1 MKNTKLLIILLITI
15 ISLSVG
21 CNNDKNNELNNKND
35 TIVENVNEPPIILDE
50 EESGIDFWTAL
61 FLIMLSVGIGVGTF
75 YVFKK
80 WIPLGLW
87 YKAWLSD
94 VKVSWVQLIK
104 MYWRAIPQ
112 EEVLLLLIK
121 AKNAGLDLSIKEL
134 EDKYLAGVD
143 LTIII
148 EALIK
153 AENSKLDITFEELT
167 RHYLAKVDID
177 ILLEALII
185 AISADINTNI
195 DELANLYHREVDIV
209 RIVKV
214 KMTAKN
220 SGFPVHFYLLV
231 EHFLAGGHIEKT
243 VEAYIAA
250 KKANLSDFEFK
261 DIANIDLA
269 GYDVIASVDKAI
281 TPTVVETSGVRGIAR
296 DGVEMTLKVK
306 VTLRAKIAD
315 IIGGAEEQTV
325 LARVNEAL
333 ATEIGLAVSHY
344 DILQSP
350 YMLADTVEKKDL
362 HLDSA
367 FHIVS
372 VDVSDIKV
380 GTDVHSEL
388 KSERAKASAD
398 EAKAN
403 LIKAEEKVQKAI
415 AAAFLDGNL
424 SIHQYHEM
432 MNTEAD
438 TRMRDRIGKK
448 DAPKNEHEKHNK
460 HNEEHDENENNKDHK
475 NDDHH

>member
-15 ISLSVG
+15 ISLSVS
-21 CNNDKNNELNNKND
+21 CNNGINNQANNNKD
-35 TIVENVNEPPIILDE
+35 SIAENLNEPPIILTN

-61 FLIMLSVGIGVGTF
+61 FLIMLSVAIGAGTF
-75 YVFKK
+75 YIFKK

-112 EEVLLLLIK
+112 EELLLLLIK
-121 AKNAGLDLSIKEL
+121 AKNAGLDLSIREL

-143 LTIII
+143 LSIII

-153 AENSKLDITFEELT
+153 AENSHLDITFEELT

-177 ILLEALII
+177 HLLEALII
-185 AISADINTNI
+185 ANSAKIDTNI
-195 DELANLYHREVDIV
+195 DELANLYQAKVDVV

-220 SGFPVHFYLLV
+220 SGFTVHFNLLV

-243 VEAYIAA
+243 IEAYIAA
-250 KKANLSDFEFK
+250 KKANLQDFDFQ

-306 VTLRAKIAD
+306 VTLRAKIAQ

-350 YMLADTVEKKDL
+350 YLLADRVEKQDL

-367 FHIVS
+367 FQIVS

-380 GTDVHSEL
+380 GIDVHSEL

-424 SIHQYHEM
+424 SIDQYNEM
-432 MNTEAD
+432 RNTEAD
-438 TRMRDRIGKK
+438 TRMRDRISSKEE
-448 DAPKNEHEKHNK
+448 PETEHHNK
-460 HNEEHDENENNKDHK
+460 EQ
-475 NDDHH
+475 NDDHHDDHH

>member
-15 ISLSVG
+15 ISFSVS
-21 CNNDKNNELNNKND
+21 CNSDKNDQITNNKD
-35 TIVENVNEPPIILDE
+35 TITENVNEPPIILTN

-61 FLIMLSVGIGVGTF
+61 FLIMLSVAVGVGTF

-104 MYWRAIPQ
+104 MYWRGIPQ
-112 EEVLLLLIK
+112 EDLLLLLIK
-121 AKNAGLDLSIKEL
+121 AQNAGLELSIKEL
-134 EDKYLAGVD
+134 EDKFLAGVD
-143 LTIII
+143 LSIII

-153 AENSKLDITFEELT
+153 AENSHLDITFDELT

-177 ILLEALII
+177 KLLEALII

-195 DELANLYHREVDIV
+195 DELASLYHREVDAV

-250 KKANLSDFEFK
+250 KKANLLDFEFK

-306 VTLRAKIAD
+306 VTLRAKIAK

-344 DILQSP
+344 EILKSP
-350 YMLADTVEKKDL
+350 YLLADTVEKKDL

-367 FHIVS
+367 FEIVS
-372 VDVSDIKV
+372 VDVSDMKV
-380 GTDVHSEL
+380 GIDVHSEL
-388 KSERAKASAD
+388 KSERAKAASD
-398 EAKAN
+398 EARAN

-424 SIHQYHEM
+424 SINQYNEM
-432 MNTEAD
+432 RNTEAD
-438 TRMRDRIGKK
+438 TRMRDRINNN
-448 DAPKNEHEKHNK
+448 DEPENEHHNEHHK
-460 HNEEHDENENNKDHK
+460 EEHDDH
-475 NDDHH
+475 DEHH

>member
-1 MKNTKLLIILLITI
+1 MKHTKLLIILLITI
-15 ISLSVG
+15 LSISVS
-21 CNNDKNNELNNKND
+21 CNRGNNKQTNGNTDTITEIENNER
-35 TIVENVNEPPIILDE
+35 VESTE

-61 FLIMLSVGIGVGTF
+61 FLILLSVGIAAATF
-75 YVFKK
+75 YIFKK

-87 YKAWLSD
+87 YKAWLSG
-94 VKVSWVQLIK
+94 VRVSWIRLVK
-104 MYWRAIPQ
+104 MFWRGIPQ
-112 EEVLLLLIK
+112 EEILLLLIK
-121 AKNAGLDLSIKEL
+121 ARNAGLELSIKEL
-134 EDKYLAGVD
+134 EDKYLAEVK
-143 LTIII
+143 LEVLV

-153 AENSKLDITFEELT
+153 AENSHLDITFEDLA
-167 RHYLAKVDID
+167 RHYLAKVNID
-177 ILLEALII
+177 YLLEALII
-185 AISADINTNI
+185 ANSAKIDTNI
-195 DELANLYHREVDIV
+195 DELANLFHADVDVV

-220 SGFPVHFYLLV
+220 SGFKVPFNLLV
-231 EHFLAGGHIEKT
+231 EHYLAGGHIEKT

-250 KKANLSDFEFK
+250 NKANLSDFEFK

-269 GYDVIASVDKAI
+269 GYDVVASVDKAI

-306 VTLRAKIAD
+306 VTLRAKIAQ

-333 ATEIGLAVSHY
+333 ATEIGLAESHY
-344 DILQSP
+344 KILESP
-350 YMLADTVEKKDL
+350 YMLADTVEKQDH
-362 HLDSA
+362 HLESA
-367 FHIVS
+367 FEIIS

-380 GTDVHSEL
+380 GLDVHSEL

-448 DAPKNEHEKHNK
+448 EEPETKHHGHGHHEDN
-460 HNEEHDENENNKDHK
+460 DH
-475 NDDHH
+475 DDHH